1 MAKRNKKEK
10 QVPNFIVFLVEGES
24 DILALETPLSEL
36 IFEKYPDYEVRF
48 LLQQKIVDKTGDEI
62 DCDVDEEDDDSEFIE
77 ESESVLGGDITT
89 SSFVVPQNIEQ
100 KIYHRFILPAVRN
113 EGIYPKRIAK
123 IIQITD
129 LDGAFI
135 PDDHVQPIRD
145 DHENCIGP
153 YYNSEQ
159 GFIET
164 DNIEGMIERNRSK
177 RSNIEYLCSLS
188 TKGIKIKTK
197 TIPYEIYYFSSNMD
211 HFINNDANVVGGK
224 KNLARAFLSRYGLF
238 TDHFCDF
245 FLNDP
250 DSVGSMGYQESWD
263 WIKDGSRSVMRHT
276 NIDCLIRKLLE
287 K

>member
-1 MAKRNKKEK
+1 MAKRSKKEK

-48 LLQQKIVDKTGDEI
+48 LLQQKIVDKTGDEL
-62 DCDVDEEDDDSEFIE
+62 DCDIDEDNDDSEFIE

-135 PDDHVQPIRD
+135 PEGHVQLLRD
-145 DHENCIGP
+145 DHENCVGP

-159 GFIET
+159 GIIET
-164 DNIEGMIERNRSK
+164 DNIEGIIERNRRK

-224 KNLARAFLSRYGLF
+224 KNLARAFLSKYGLF
-238 TDHFCDF
+238 TDRFCDF
-245 FLNDP
+245 FLNDL
-250 DSVGSMGYQESWD
+250 DSVGGMGYQESWD
-263 WIKDGSRSVMRHT
+263 WIKDGSNSVKRHT
-276 NIDCLIRKLLE
+276 NIDCLIQKLLE
-287 K
+287 Q